1 MSDLTNQLEMLCHVP
16 LCSHP
21 EVKNILVLSSNDE
34 IDKQLEKHSGIENIY
49 RKINSVE
56 NRVDVVI
63 NDDFEIEIDKILP
76 LLGARGIVVT
86 RIEGYYDDIEEL
98 KSKIKA
104 LSKEFWIS
112 MLYFSQNY
120 ISKQNPSFYLFLS
133 KKYHPTAN
141 IILQVSDLLDGLEYY
156 SSEIHLSSFVHPKA
170 VEKALTGILKR

>member
-49 RKINSVE
+49 RKIESVE
-56 NRVDVVI
+56 SRVDVVI

-76 LLGARGIVVT
+76 LLDIRGVVVT
-86 RIEGYYDDIEEL
+86 RIEGYYDDIEAL
-98 KSKIKA
+98 QSKIKT

-120 ISKQNPSFYLFLS
+120 ISKQNPSFYLF
-133 KKYHPTAN
+133 
-141 IILQVSDLLDGLEYY
+141 
-156 SSEIHLSSFVHPKA
+156 F
-170 VEKALTGILKR
+170 ALIFDYDKS